1 MVEDPY
7 EVLGVKRDASDD
19 DLRRAYRKL
28 AKKFHPDLNPGD
40 SQAEERFKAVA
51 SAHEFLSDPDKRG
64 RYDRGEID
72 ATGAERRPDHSYY
85 RDFAE
90 GPNGGRYHGGDE
102 EQSDDFSDLFENL
115 FGGRFRTRATGG
127 GARPEI
133 RLRGADRRYSLT
145 VDFLDAIN
153 GTTQRLQ
160 LPDGKTLD
168 VAVPPGIEDGKALRL
183 KGQGNPGL
191 GGGPPG
197 DAMIEVRITPHPF
210 FKRVG
215 NDLHVEVP
223 VTLPEAVLGGTITVP
238 TRTGPVTMTVP
249 DGSDTGRV
257 LRLRGKGVPAG
268 RGGRSAGDQYVML
281 KVEVGP
287 GADDAELKAFLR
299 NWAPGHPY
307 DPRRKLGMTP

>member
-1 MVEDPY
+1 MEDPY

-19 DLRRAYRKL
+19 DIRRAYRKL

-40 SQAEERFKAVA
+40 RQAEDRFKAVA

-72 ATGAERRPDHSYY
+72 ATGTERRPDHSYY

-90 GPNGGRYHGGDE
+90 GRNGGRYHGGDE
-102 EQSDDFSDLFENL
+102 EEADDFDDLFENL
-115 FGGRFRTRATGG
+115 FGGRFRARPTGG
-127 GARPEI
+127 GAGPEI

-168 VAVPPGIEDGKALRL
+168 VAVPPGIEDRKVLRL
-183 KGQGNPGL
+183 KGQGDPGL

-197 DAMIEVRITPHPF
+197 DALIEVRITPHPF

-223 VTLPEAVLGGTITVP
+223 VTLSEAVLGGSITVP

-268 RGGRSAGDQYVML
+268 RGGRPAGDQYVML
-281 KVEVGP
+281 KIEVGP

-299 NWAPGHPY
+299 NWAPGHAFN
-307 DPRRKLGMTP
+307 PRRKLGMTP

>member
-1 MVEDPY
+1 MEDPY
-7 EVLGVKRDASDD
+7 EMLGVKRDASDD
-19 DLRRAYRKL
+19 DIRRAYRKL

-51 SAHEFLSDPDKRG
+51 SAHEFLTDPDKRG

-90 GPNGGRYHGGDE
+90 GRNGGRYHGGDE
-102 EQSDDFSDLFENL
+102 EEADDFNDLFENL
-115 FGGRFRTRATGG
+115 FGGRFRARATGG
-127 GARPEI
+127 GGGPEI

-168 VAVPPGIEDGKALRL
+168 VAVPPGIEDGKVLRL
-183 KGQGNPGL
+183 KGQGDPGL

-197 DAMIEVRITPHPF
+197 DALIEVRITPHPF

-223 VTLPEAVLGGTITVP
+223 VTLSEAVLGGSITVP

-268 RGGRSAGDQYVML
+268 RGGRPAGDQYVML

-299 NWAPGHPY
+299 NWAPGHAF

>member
-1 MVEDPY
+1 MEDPY

-19 DLRRAYRKL
+19 DIRRAYRKL
-28 AKKFHPDLNPGD
+28 AKKFHPDLNPD
-40 SQAEERFKAVA
+40 NSQAEERFKAVSA
-51 SAHEFLSDPDKRG
+51 AHEFLSDPDKRG

-72 ATGAERRPDHSYY
+72 ASGAERRPDHSYY

-90 GPNGGRYHGGDE
+90 GRNGGRYHGGDE
-102 EQSDDFSDLFENL
+102 EQSDDFDDLFANL
-115 FGGRFRTRATGG
+115 FGGRFRARATGAG
-127 GARPEI
+127 PEI

-168 VAVPPGIEDGKALRL
+168 VAVPPGIEDGKVLRL
-183 KGQGNPGL
+183 KGQGDPGL

-197 DAMIEVRITPHPF
+197 DALIEVRIIPHPF

-223 VTLPEAVLGGTITVP
+223 VTLSEAVLGGPITVP

-268 RGGRSAGDQYVML
+268 RGGRAAGDQYVML
-281 KVEVGP
+281 KIEVGP

-299 NWAPGHPY
+299 NWAPGHAF
-307 DPRRKLGMTP
+307 DPRRKLGMIP

>member
-1 MVEDPY
+1 MEDPY

-51 SAHEFLSDPDKRG
+51 SAHELLSDPDKRG

-168 VAVPPGIEDGKALRL
+168 VAVPPGIEDGKVLRL
-183 KGQGNPGL
+183 KGQGDPGL
-191 GGGPPG
+191 GGGP
-197 DAMIEVRITPHPF
+197 
-210 FKRVG
+210 
-215 NDLHVEVP
+215 
-223 VTLPEAVLGGTITVP
+223 
-238 TRTGPVTMTVP
+238 
-249 DGSDTGRV
+249 
-257 LRLRGKGVPAG
+257 
-268 RGGRSAGDQYVML
+268 RSAMWTAL
-281 KVEVGP
+281 S
-287 GADDAELKAFLR
+287 R
-299 NWAPGHPY
+299 
-307 DPRRKLGMTP
+307 

>member
-1 MVEDPY
+1 MEDPY

-19 DLRRAYRKL
+19 GIRRAYRKL
-28 AKKFHPDLNPGD
+28 AKKFHPDLNPGN
-40 SQAEERFKAVA
+40 SQAEERFKSVS
-51 SAHEFLSDPDKRG
+51 SAYELLSDPDKRG

-72 ATGAERRPDHSYY
+72 ASGAERRPDYSYY

-90 GPNGGRYHGGDE
+90 GRNGGKYSGGDG
-102 EQSDDFSDLFENL
+102 EQSDDFSDLFANL
-115 FGGRFRTRATGG
+115 FGDRFRTRATGG
-127 GARPEI
+127 GAGPGI
-133 RLRGADRRYSLT
+133 RLRGADRRYVLT

-168 VAVPPGIEDGKALRL
+168 VAIPPGIEDGKVLRL
-183 KGQGNPGL
+183 KGQGDPGL

-197 DAMIEVRITPHPF
+197 DALIEVRVTPHPF

-215 NDLHVEVP
+215 NDLHLEVP
-223 VTLPEAVLGGTITVP
+223 VTLSEAVLGGSITVP
-238 TRTGPVTMTVP
+238 TRTGPVTVTVP
-249 DGSDTGRV
+249 AGSDTGRV

-268 RGGRSAGDQYVML
+268 RGGRPAGDQYVML

-299 NWAPGHPY
+299 NWAPKHPF

>member
-19 DLRRAYRKL
+19 DIRRAYRKL
-28 AKKFHPDLNPGD
+28 AKKFHPDLNPD
-40 SQAEERFKAVA
+40 NSQAEERFKAVSA
-51 SAHEFLSDPDKRG
+51 AHEFLSDPDKRG

-72 ATGAERRPDHSYY
+72 ASGAERRPDHSYY

-90 GPNGGRYHGGDE
+90 GRNGGRYHGGDE
-102 EQSDDFSDLFENL
+102 EQSDDFDDLFANL
-115 FGGRFRTRATGG
+115 FGGRFRARATGAG
-127 GARPEI
+127 PEI

-168 VAVPPGIEDGKALRL
+168 VAVPPGIEDGKVLRL
-183 KGQGNPGL
+183 KGQGDPGL

-197 DAMIEVRITPHPF
+197 DALIEVRIIPHPF

-223 VTLPEAVLGGTITVP
+223 VTLSEAVLGGPITVP

-268 RGGRSAGDQYVML
+268 RGGRAAGDQYVML
-281 KVEVGP
+281 KIEVGP

-299 NWAPGHPY
+299 NWAPGHAF
-307 DPRRKLGMTP
+307 DPRRKLGMIP